1 MSWTGIQAA
10 ARAPAMLLTE
20 GVLLLQGD
28 LCGGGGGGGGAE
40 RCEGAAASALL
51 HVQGVGRRG
60 PERHPVQ

>member
-1 MSWTGIQAA
+1 
-10 ARAPAMLLTE
+10 MLLTE